1 MKKVA
6 LALMAVTA
14 FAGQALAA
22 DMAVKAKAPI
32 IAPVMSWTGFYVGV
46 NGGGAWA
53 DPNIAMTYVDLANT
67 GNTFNSYVPTTVNAS
82 ASGGLVGV
90 HAGYNWQASPNWV
103 FGIEG
108 DWDWTNLRASGTNN
122 LIRAVVGTPLT
133 DNAFLETKINWL
145 ASLRGRLGYASNN
158 WLLYATGG
166 VAFADMDFNAGVNCT
181 NVPASLCAG
190 GTQSIRAG
198 FNDTRIGGVV
208 GGGVEVKPASNWIF
222 GVEYLYYRFND
233 TNTGGGSW
241 RFANGAPAPF
251 YDCTVAGQNCARF
264 SYGEVG
270 LHTLRARL
278 SYQFNSPVVAKY

>member
-1 MKKVA
+1 MEDKVHSLTA
-6 LALMAVTA
+6 RNFPTAVEDVSSVVTPSRYS
-14 FAGQALAA
+14 G
-22 DMAVKAKAPI
+22 PE
-32 IAPVMSWTGFYVGV
+32 S
-46 NGGGAWA
+46 
-53 DPNIAMTYVDLANT
+53 
-67 GNTFNSYVPTTVNAS
+67 SYK
-82 ASGGLVGV
+82 L
-90 HAGYNWQASPNWV
+90 
-103 FGIEG
+103 
-108 DWDWTNLRASGTNN
+108 
-122 LIRAVVGTPLT
+122 
-133 DNAFLETKINWL
+133 
-145 ASLRGRLGYASNN
+145 
-158 WLLYATGG
+158 
-166 VAFADMDFNAGVNCT
+166 AFADMDFNAGVNCT

-198 FNDTRIGGVV
+198 FNDTRIGGVI